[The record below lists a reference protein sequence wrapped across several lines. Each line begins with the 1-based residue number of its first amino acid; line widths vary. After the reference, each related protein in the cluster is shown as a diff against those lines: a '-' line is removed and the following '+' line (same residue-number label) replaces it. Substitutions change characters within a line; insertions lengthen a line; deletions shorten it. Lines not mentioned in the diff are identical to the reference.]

1 MIAWREPVDACR
13 ASGRLLA
20 GRPAPLLDQR
30 LDVGDREHHAPA
42 EVQPGV
48 EAPAREFGPMTRQMF
63 VRYAG
68 ASGDLNPMHYDD
80 ELARSA
86 GYPSVFGQG
95 MLTASLLATFATDWL
110 GADTIRRFAVR
121 FREQVWP
128 DDVLTCSGTVSS
140 IVPDGEGD
148 RVTVDLAATRQTGG
162 IAVTGSADFLIP
174 RNAAACGAGRPNR
187 Q

>member
-1 MIAWREPVDACR
+1 MSAQAV
-13 ASGRLLA
+13 
-20 GRPAPLLDQR
+20 
-30 LDVGDREHHAPA
+30 
-42 EVQPGV
+42 VQPGV
-48 EAPAREFGPMTRQMF
+48 EAPPREFGPLTRQMF

-110 GADTIRRFAVR
+110 GADTVRRFAVR

-128 DDVLTCSGTVSS
+128 NDVLTCSGSIVSV
-140 IVPDGEGD
+140 VPDGEDD
-148 RVTVDLAATRQTGG
+148 RVTVDLVATRQTGG
-162 IAVTGSADFLIP
+162 VAVTGAAQFLIP
-174 RNAAACGAGRPNR
+174 RNAASRGTGRADPP
-187 Q
+187 